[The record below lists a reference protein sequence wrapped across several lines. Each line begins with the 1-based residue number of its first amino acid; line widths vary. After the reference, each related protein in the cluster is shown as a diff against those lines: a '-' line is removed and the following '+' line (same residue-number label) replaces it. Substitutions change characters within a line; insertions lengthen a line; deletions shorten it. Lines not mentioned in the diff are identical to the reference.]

1 MILYYII
8 GKQSQIHVKNP
19 CSRLPCRAADAKK
32 VGSNLKNPFTVL
44 REANRTYH
52 SFRQSAKALL
62 HRAET
67 PLVASV
73 ILYRLATSV
82 LFVPLMQQLWSL
94 TLRFAP
100 MHYLSNNNASD
111 IFASPAI
118 VGCIALIAILTA
130 FWTLYE
136 FSVLFHGLE
145 LARRGGK
152 IRFGPL
158 LRSSLLD
165 IRHAFLPW
173 NWPVLLYSAVLIP
186 FTSFFLTSDYITQ
199 LAVPEYI
206 LGVIRANARYHA
218 LYAAACILIL
228 LLCLTWVLVLPLFVL
243 ERRSLWQ
250 SVKESVCYV
259 RRRLVRVFL
268 LLARW
273 NLSAVFRAALLSG
286 IVILPLYGVILA
298 VGMQSTQAMFAMS
311 RASLLIELPFFQFLI
326 DCSITAAQCS
336 ILALLYHHLR
346 GHVPFELEQPVSGR
360 RWRTSGKAVIAASIA
375 GATVLTLLLSLVYLV
390 LPKDDELLS
399 LLGGTAPVITSHRGY
414 SSAAPENTLPAFQ
427 LAIDHGSDRAELDV
441 QMTKDGVVMVTHD
454 ASLRR
459 CTGRNAYIY
468 DLTYDEVR
476 KLDAGRWFSA
486 KYSRTKIPT
495 LEEVL
500 DLCKGKIQL
509 NIEIKPNAATPEL
522 EAETVRIIREKGFEK
537 DCVITSQSYETLCKV
552 KELDPEIETGYILAL
567 GVGSFYDLPEADFFS
582 VEATF
587 ITSGMV
593 QQIHKRGKTISAW
606 TVNREEDASNML
618 SLGVDDVITDK
629 PEMVQELISEDTD
642 LNDDLLLIRDTI
654 RGFFAAPDEA
664 EQDPA
669 EEVIEDAI
677 ENPDELLNAA

>member
-44 REANRTYH
+44 HEANRTYH

-118 VGCIALIAILTA
+118 IGCIALIAILTA

-145 LARRGGK
+145 LARRGEK

-243 ERRSLWQ
+243 ERKSLWQ

-336 ILALLYHHLR
+336 ILALLYYHLR
-346 GHVPFELEQPVSGR
+346 GHVELEQPVSGR

-486 KYSRTKIPT
+486 KYAGTKIPT

-629 PEMVQELISEDTD
+629 PEMVQELISEDAD
-642 LNDDLLLIRDTI
+642 LDDNLLLIRDAI
-654 RGFFAAPDEA
+654 RSFFASPDEA
-664 EQDPA
+664 EEDPA
-669 EEVIEDAI
+669 DEVIEDAI

>member
-44 REANRTYH
+44 HEANRTYH

-111 IFASPAI
+111 IFTSPAI
-118 VGCIALIAILTA
+118 IGCIALIAILTA

-136 FSVLFHGLE
+136 FSVLLHGLE

-243 ERRSLWQ
+243 ERKSLWQ

-336 ILALLYHHLR
+336 ILALLYYHLR

-486 KYSRTKIPT
+486 KYAGTKIPT

-500 DLCKGKIQL
+500 DLCKGRIQL

-629 PEMVQELISEDTD
+629 PEMVQELISEDA
-642 LNDDLLLIRDTI
+642 DLLLIRDAI
-654 RGFFAAPDEA
+654 RSFFASPDEA
-664 EQDPA
+664 EEDPA
-669 EEVIEDAI
+669 DEIIEDAI